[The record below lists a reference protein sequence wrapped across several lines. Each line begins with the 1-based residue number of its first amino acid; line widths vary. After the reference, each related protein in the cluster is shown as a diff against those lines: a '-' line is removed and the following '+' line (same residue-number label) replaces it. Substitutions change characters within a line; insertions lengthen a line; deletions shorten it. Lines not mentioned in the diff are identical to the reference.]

1 MIYLFVLKKFIPPT
15 GKTQKLCATLHH
27 KRHYILHYRN
37 LKQALQ
43 HGLKLTKI
51 HRVLKFNQAPWLK
64 SCIDLNTKMRN
75 KSTNALERDV
85 FKLMNNSVFGKTM
98 ESVDKRV
105 NVKLVTSWHSNGRR
119 PEAENFIARLN
130 FKNCSI
136 FNKNFVAIQMNK
148 EYVLY
153 DKSLYVG
160 FTILDLSEN
169 YYLRLFLHFL
179 ETEIWRQS

>member
-1 MIYLFVLKKFIPPT
+1 
-15 GKTQKLCATLHH
+15 
-27 KRHYILHYRN
+27 
-37 LKQALQ
+37 
-43 HGLKLTKI
+43 
-51 HRVLKFNQAPWLK
+51 
-64 SCIDLNTKMRN
+64 MRN

-105 NVKLVTSWHSNGRR
+105 NVKLVTAWHSNGRKSG
-119 PEAENFIARLN
+119 AENYIARPN

-153 DKSLYVG
+153 DKSLDVG
-160 FTILDLSEN
+160 FTILDLSKN
-169 YYLRLFLHFL
+169 YYLRFFLHFL
-179 ETEIWRQS
+179 ETKI